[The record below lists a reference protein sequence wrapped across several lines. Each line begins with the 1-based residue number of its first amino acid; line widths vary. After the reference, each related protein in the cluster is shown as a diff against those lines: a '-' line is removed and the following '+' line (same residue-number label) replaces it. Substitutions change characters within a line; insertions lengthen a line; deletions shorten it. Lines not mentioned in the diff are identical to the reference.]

1 MPLLFLFLNFFVFQ
15 GAAFALNAVRARV
28 KIEINT
34 RSWPWSGRLLTSTYG
49 STMGLENF
57 SLEKV

>member
-28 KIEINT
+28 KIEINQE
-34 RSWPWSGRLLTSTYG
+34 LA
-49 STMGLENF
+49 LERQAFDLCLRINNGPGDLF
-57 SLEKV
+57 T